1 MKEAKL
7 KNTLTFISRELN
19 GFSFDLTYCKHL
31 MICSL
36 YKVAGKDYQSIHCSP
51 SRQRLI
57 NNSEEPKADLH

>member
-31 MICSL
+31 MICSSD
-36 YKVAGKDYQSIHCSP
+36 KVAETARKG
-51 SRQRLI
+51 L
-57 NNSEEPKADLH
+57 PKAFTVAQAANA